1 MSRLDAG
8 GRARLDASAAA
19 TRAAGKRTRATR
31 PKPTR
36 RAMRRSRMM
45 KIQYIYIGASNRN
58 CPLLLLIASMLGCPY
73 VALLTRALHPQ
84 SRARAVPNHVA
95 VPLRTADREERRC
108 ARATSAWHA
117 AFLGETRIEVYVAL
131 CRYSMSP
138 QPHWTFGW
146 RAENLTCGIGCTAGG
161 DAGRRGRNLCWEM
174 VGSRCQCT

>member
-1 MSRLDAG
+1 MS
-8 GRARLDASAAA
+8 
-19 TRAAGKRTRATR
+19 
-31 PKPTR
+31 
-36 RAMRRSRMM
+36 
-45 KIQYIYIGASNRN
+45 
-58 CPLLLLIASMLGCPY
+58 